1 MGRKTSSRKTVFEY
15 NAIVNKS
22 DHLPDADHLSVLAAM
37 ILLAYALARFINI
50 PARELAIQLPGIYLA
65 VQLNVQTIV
74 VFLVAGL
81 TAAGADWLLRQHPAV
96 SGQSTLEHLLVP
108 ALTAWVIGI
117 PLFQMPLGPLWW
129 AGFAFGGAALMLVL
143 VAEYIVIDPD
153 DRRQPA
159 AAAGLTAVSFALY
172 LTLAIALRFSG
183 TRLYLVLP
191 ALGLAAWL
199 VSLRTLHLR
208 LHGRW
213 TPLQSGGIA
222 LLCAQFAAG
231 LYYWP
236 ISPVAFGLVVS
247 GSAYA
252 ITSLVANLTENEPLQ
267 RALIEPALVLAIVCV
282 TAIWLH

>member
-1 MGRKTSSRKTVFEY
+1 
-15 NAIVNKS
+15 
-22 DHLPDADHLSVLAAM
+22 M

-50 PARELAIQLPGIYLA
+50 PARELALQLPGIYLT
-65 VQLNVQTIV
+65 VQLNVRTIV

-81 TAAGADWLLRQHPAV
+81 TAAGADWLLRQHPAAE
-96 SGQSTLEHLLVP
+96 GMSTLKHLLVP

-117 PLFQMPLGPLWW
+117 PLFQMPLGLLWW

-143 VAEYIVIDPD
+143 VAEYIVIDPN

-172 LTLAIALRFSG
+172 LTLAIALRFAG
-183 TRLYLVLP
+183 TRLYLLLP
-191 ALGLAAWL
+191 ALTLAAWL

-213 TPLQSGGIA
+213 ALFQSTAIA
-222 LLCAQFAAG
+222 LLCGQFAAG